1 MGHNVRASISKEVTT
16 ASQNPSVQPRQTSK
30 KFDNCVT
37 KFAFATKTGY
47 SPKNPNKTNQDSFL
61 VLPHL
66 GEYRRTHFFAVA
78 DGHGIN
84 GKLVSEYVKTILA
97 KEVEQSIKY
106 TFDQAK
112 INQRVVDSTEVKEQ
126 LDKSFGKVTDG
137 LYKNSGINLRF
148 SGSTCVSV
156 LIVGN
161 KVFCANVGDSRATL
175 ARKKE
180 IAG

>member
-1 MGHNVRASISKEVTT
+1 MPNTNKADAEAKPDNKASKHNVRASISKEVTT
-16 ASQNPSVQPRQTSK
+16 ANPSGTSVQPRQTSK

-47 SPKNPNKTNQDSFL
+47 SPKNPNKVNQDSFL

-84 GKLVSEYVKTILA
+84 GKLVSEYVKTMLA
-97 KEVEQSIKY
+97 KDVEQNIKY

-126 LDKSFGKVTDG
+126 LDKSFTAVTKG
-137 LYKNSGINLRF
+137 LY
-148 SGSTCVSV
+148 
-156 LIVGN
+156 
-161 KVFCANVGDSRATL
+161 
-175 ARKKE
+175 
-180 IAG
+180 

>member
-1 MGHNVRASISKEVTT
+1 MKST
-16 ASQNPSVQPRQTSK
+16 
-30 KFDNCVT
+30 
-37 KFAFATKTGY
+37 
-47 SPKNPNKTNQDSFL
+47 
-61 VLPHL
+61 
-66 GEYRRTHFFAVA
+66 
-78 DGHGIN
+78 
-84 GKLVSEYVKTILA
+84 LA

-126 LDKSFGKVTDG
+126 LEKSFLRVTDS
-137 LYKNSGINLRF
+137 LFKHSGINLRF

-175 ARKKE
+175 ARRKE
-180 IAG
+180 IAGTTNGQ